1 VFSKLLLFILVAL
14 LVAPVAAQR
23 DDQYLSG
30 PWGKKKLSSEEQ
42 LALQKAREKL
52 EEAKKHDP
60 ARAKEAFKELRD
72 LMRDIAG
79 LPESKGVPSEVQP
92 TWPISDGS
100 GVPYEELRGQKNSPQ
115 MVTDTVRC
123 SNGFG
128 VLDLNAQRG
137 RGRLSVVPSSSGDI
151 HVFGIIPIITD
162 STQSVPTYG
171 AWINRELNQ
180 LNIQSSDAS
189 DTRLVQVSFMVQ

>member
-1 VFSKLLLFILVAL
+1 MFSKGLILFLVFLFCFGIA
-14 LVAPVAAQR
+14 
-23 DDQYLSG
+23 
-30 PWGKKKLSSEEQ
+30 
-42 LALQKAREKL
+42 KARIIRLTPEDTTKYKRL
-52 EEAKKHDP
+52 PDWAKIKKAGEPTYRLMTPEETERYKKQHP
-60 ARAKEAFKELRD
+60 AVF
-72 LMRDIAG
+72 
-79 LPESKGVPSEVQP
+79 
-92 TWPISDGS
+92 DGS
-100 GVPYEELRGQKNSPQ
+100 GVPYEGVRGQKNTPQ
-115 MVTDTVRC
+115 IVTDTVRC

-137 RGRLSVVPSSSGDI
+137 RGRLSVVPSSSNDI

>member
-1 VFSKLLLFILVAL
+1 VFSKLVLFILVAL
-14 LVAPVAAQR
+14 LAVPVVAQR

-30 PWGKKKLSSEEQ
+30 PWGKKKLSAEEVS
-42 LALQKAREKL
+42 AMQKAREKL

-60 ARAKEAFKELRD
+60 SRVSEAFKELSD
-72 LMRDIAG
+72 LMSEISGQPKPRDIKK
-79 LPESKGVPSEVQP
+79 EMQP
-92 TWPISDGS
+92 AFYDGS
-100 GVPYEELRGQKNSPQ
+100 GVPYEGIRGQKNAPKI
-115 MVTDTVRC
+115 VTDTVRC
-123 SNGFG
+123 SDGFG
-128 VLDLNAQRG
+128 SLDLNAQRG

-162 STQSVPTYG
+162 STQAVPTYG
-171 AWINRELNQ
+171 AWISRELNQ

>member
-1 VFSKLLLFILVAL
+1 VFSKLVLFILVAL
-14 LVAPVAAQR
+14 LAVPVVAQR

-30 PWGKKKLSSEEQ
+30 PWGKKKLSAEEVS
-42 LALQKAREKL
+42 AMQKAREKL

-60 ARAKEAFKELRD
+60 SRVSEAFKELRD
-72 LMRDIAG
+72 LMREISG
-79 LPESKGVPSEVQP
+79 QP
-92 TWPISDGS
+92 KTPLSIYDGS
-100 GVPYEELRGQKNSPQ
+100 GVPYEGKRGQESNPKI
-115 MVTDTVRC
+115 VTDTVRC
-123 SNGFG
+123 SDGFG

-162 STQSVPTYG
+162 STQAVPTYG
-171 AWINRELNQ
+171 AWISRELNQ